1 MDRLPLDGIRV
12 LDFTIV
18 WAGPHVTE
26 WLGVLGADV
35 IKVESNLR
43 PDMTRSNFRPSDT
56 GINLSAEFAALNYG
70 KKGCTLNMTQP
81 KARELVKDIVK
92 VCDVVTE
99 NFGGPVLN
107 RWGLGYSD
115 LKQLKPDIIL
125 YSGSGFG
132 RTGPYKEIPA
142 FAGIVEAFGGLVAL
156 NGFLGGEP
164 SPMATRG
171 YADMLAAQHGA
182 FAILAALHHRS
193 ETGEGQHID
202 LSMTEVVA
210 ACLPEAILDFTMN
223 GRVKAPQ
230 GNRHPAM
237 APHGC
242 YKCSGDDQWVT
253 IAIST
258 DEEWGAF
265 CEAIGNPEWTKD
277 DKYANT
283 LSRQRNQQELDSL
296 IQEWTRNHSHYEA
309 TEILQKA
316 GIMAAPS
323 LKVEEALQDP
333 HLTERGFFKDI
344 DHPGIG
350 PLRHAGLP
358 WRLSDVPPGNYLGCP
373 GLGEHNEYVFR
384 ELLNLSDGEIAQL
397 IEEQVIY

>member
-1 MDRLPLDGIRV
+1 MDRLPLDGVRV

-26 WLGVLGADV
+26 WLGVMGADV

-43 PDMTRSNFRPSDT
+43 PDLTRSNFRPSET

-70 KKGCTLNMTQP
+70 KRSCTLNMTKQ
-81 KARELVKDIVK
+81 KARDLVKEIVK
-92 VCDVVTE
+92 MCDVVTE

-115 LKQLKPDIIL
+115 LKEVKPDIIL

-132 RTGPYKEIPA
+132 RTGPYKDIPA

-156 NGFLGGEP
+156 NGYPGGEP

-210 ACLPEAILDFTMN
+210 AFLPEAIMDFTMN
-223 GRVKAPQ
+223 GRVHVPQ
-230 GNRHPAM
+230 GNRDLVM

-242 YKCSGDDQWVT
+242 YRCRGDDEWVT
-253 IAIST
+253 IAVSS
-258 DEEWGAF
+258 DEDWRAL
-265 CEAIGNPEWTKD
+265 CEATGNPQWAED
-277 DKYANT
+277 GRFADI
-283 LSRQRNQQELDSL
+283 LSRQRNGEELDVL
-296 IQEWTRNHSHYEA
+296 IQEWTVNHSHYEVA
-309 TEILQKA
+309 ELLQEA
-316 GIMAAPS
+316 GVMAAPS
-323 LKVEEALQDP
+323 LKVEEGLLDP
-333 HLTERGFFKDI
+333 QLTDRGFFKDI

-350 PLRHAGLP
+350 PIRLAGLP
-358 WRLSDVPPGNYLGCP
+358 WRLNDVPPGLYIHCP
-373 GLGEHNEYVFR
+373 DLGEHNEYVFK
-384 ELLNLSDGEIAQL
+384 ELLHLTDDEIAQL
-397 IEEQVIY
+397 VEEEVIY